1 MRGPAAAYTHD
12 LLEEVL
18 RRPMKK
24 GNMKLMG
31 VGVVVVAVILIASF
45 IMYGQ

>member
-1 MRGPAAAYTHD
+1 M
-12 LLEEVL
+12 

-31 VGVVVVAVILIASF
+31 VCVVVVAVILVASF